1 MHKFFLAALCALGLG
16 KLASIN
22 QNWIHT
28 KMGYYTN
35 DKEIYELLQTVD
47 LFYQKLGLYELKAHS
62 FIPLMK
68 GMEDSVLILNFLLTY
83 TPIFFIVFL
92 LISLPFKKFKKPKN
106 PGTEIPEKIK
116 MYLDYMLEVEFKKRI
131 QKEVQNELL
140 KHKRKGNF

>member
-1 MHKFFLAALCALGLG
+1 
-16 KLASIN
+16 
-22 QNWIHT
+22 
-28 KMGYYTN
+28 
-35 DKEIYELLQTVD
+35 
-47 LFYQKLGLYELKAHS
+47 
-62 FIPLMK
+62 MK